1 MPTPQEA
8 SSRAASVTAHQGSQP
23 PPPQAPSSRWRRAVP
38 WTSAPRNSLK
48 GAVCP
53 WTAKI
58 LSPGHQGKQRCQ
70 GTPQQRSSARK
81 TKSPGPGGRSGR
93 PTGHHRMPGW
103 KGRPDTAQA
112 GGRRPGSK
120 DSAAAAV
127 GQALPVTSACRP
139 GAHRGQGPPKARA
152 DSPSSRQG
160 VVLSTRGVPGWAL
173 SPHYA
178 GGTPKDGEQ
187 VPAGPVRATLISGPT
202 SFSVTAAAR
211 PPSVG
216 QGAVSETFRSCL

>member
-38 WTSAPRNSLK
+38 WTSAPRHSLK

-127 GQALPVTSACRP
+127 GQALPVTSACCSLLPAWGPPRP
-139 GAHRGQGPPKARA
+139 GLTLPAADREWYCLHGGSQDGPCPRTTLEGPPRMESRSRRA
-152 DSPSSRQG
+152 QYEPLSSLVPLPS
-160 VVLSTRGVPGWAL
+160 L
-173 SPHYA
+173 
-178 GGTPKDGEQ
+178 
-187 VPAGPVRATLISGPT
+187 
-202 SFSVTAAAR
+202 
-211 PPSVG
+211 
-216 QGAVSETFRSCL
+216 